1 MAYRRWLCLF
11 LVGHHRIRNDDR
23 HLKQSGH
30 RLVSHNLIS
39 TSTPAILTCFYP
51 SNALAG
57 IGFSSPLILIISLVQ
72 LSTPPLYIGITSAL
86 VISARTLGGTVGLA
100 IAEVIYAAKTNSQVP
115 EAIGK
120 WDLSFR

>member
-1 MAYRRWLCLF
+1 M
-11 LVGHHRIRNDDR
+11 
-23 HLKQSGH
+23 
-30 RLVSHNLIS
+30 
-39 TSTPAILTCFYP
+39 AILTCFYP

-115 EAIGK
+115 EAIGELN
-120 WDLSFR
+120 LSFR